1 MTSAQIKPG
10 AKAEIEGMLAGAS
23 SLETHELE
31 LFLQQVAQVLAARK
45 APSLSQRESELY
57 LKINAGYPTDL
68 RKKYERLSAKK
79 ENKSITFKEQE
90 ELVSLTDQ
98 FELFDS
104 ERLQSLLE
112 LAQLRR
118 IPLEKLLEN
127 LGQPAHCLLY
137 TSRCV

>member
-1 MTSAQIKPG
+1 MTTAQIKPG
-10 AKAEIEGMLAGAS
+10 TKAEIEGMLVGVS

-68 RKKYERLSAKK
+68 RKEYERLSAKK
-79 ENKSITFKEQE
+79 ENNSITNKELQ
-90 ELVSLTDQ
+90 ELVLLTEQ
-98 FELFDS
+98 FELLDS
-104 ERLQSLLE
+104 ERLQHLLE
-112 LAQLRR
+112 LAQLRH

-127 LGQPAHCLLY
+127 LGQPAHG
-137 TSRCV
+137 